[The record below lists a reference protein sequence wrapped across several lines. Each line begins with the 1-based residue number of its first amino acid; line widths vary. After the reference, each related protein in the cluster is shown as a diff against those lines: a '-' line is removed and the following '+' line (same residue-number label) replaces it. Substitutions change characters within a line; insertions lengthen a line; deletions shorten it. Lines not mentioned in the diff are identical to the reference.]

1 VPKTTAKIFPME
13 KLIEKAKVLHEALP
27 YIREFHGKI
36 FVIKYGGSAMI
47 EESLRESFAKDVV
60 LLKYVGINVVIIHGG
75 GPQISKTL
83 ERFGIK
89 PKFVGGMRKTDKETM
104 HVVEM
109 VLSGDVNKD
118 IVALINRHSGKNVYA
133 VGISG
138 RDGRLLRA
146 KKLDKEMYF
155 KDLGLPVPEEDIG
168 YVGEIVN
175 VNSELI
181 LSLIERNFI
190 PVIAPVGVGE
200 KGEAYNINAD
210 IAASEIARHLKAE
223 KLIFL
228 TDTEGVKNE
237 KGELIS
243 SLSKDSAQELI
254 EKGVIREGMI
264 PKVKSALKAMEA
276 GVRKVH
282 IIDGRV
288 QHSLLLEIFTE
299 KGIGTEIVHS
309 QT

>member
-1 VPKTTAKIFPME
+1 MSLRMFFME
-13 KLIEKAKVLHEALP
+13 QLIEKAKVLQEALP
-27 YIREFHGKI
+27 YIREFHSKV
-36 FVIKYGGSAMI
+36 FVIKYGGSAMTR
-47 EESLRESFAKDVV
+47 EDLRESFAKDVV
-60 LLKYVGINVVIIHGG
+60 LLKYVGINVVIVHGG
-75 GPQISKTL
+75 GPQISLTL

-89 PKFVGGMRKTDKETM
+89 PKFVGGMRKTDEETM

-118 IVALINRHSGKNVYA
+118 IVALINRHSGKNIYA

-146 KKLDKEMYF
+146 KKLDKEKYF
-155 KDLGLPVPEEDIG
+155 KELGLPVPEEDIG
-168 YVGEIVN
+168 YVGEVVGVN
-175 VNSELI
+175 QELVN
-181 LSLIERNFI
+181 SLIERNFI
-190 PVIAPVGVGE
+190 PVIAPVGVGDE
-200 KGEAYNINAD
+200 GEAYNVNAD
-210 IAASEIARHLKAE
+210 VAASEIARSIGAE

-243 SLSKDSAQELI
+243 SLTKERAEELI
-254 EKGVIREGMI
+254 GNGVIREGMI
-264 PKVKSALKAMEA
+264 PKVKSALRAMEG
-276 GVRKVH
+276 GVNKVH

-288 QHSLLLEIFTE
+288 QHSILLEVFTE

>member
-1 VPKTTAKIFPME
+1 ME
-13 KLIEKAKVLHEALP
+13 TLVEKAKVLHEALP
-27 YIREFHGKI
+27 YIREFHGKV
-36 FVIKYGGSAMI
+36 FVIKYGGSAMTR
-47 EESLRESFAKDVV
+47 EELRESFAKDVV
-60 LLKYVGINVVIIHGG
+60 LLKYVGINVVIVHGG
-75 GPQISKTL
+75 GPQISTTL

-89 PKFVGGMRKTDKETM
+89 PRFVGGMRKTDEETM

-118 IVALINRHSGKNVYA
+118 IVALINRHSGEKVYA

-146 KKLDKEMYF
+146 VKLNKERYF
-155 KDLGLPVPEEDIG
+155 REIGLPPPSEDVG
-168 YVGEIVN
+168 YVGEIVGVN
-175 VNSELI
+175 VDLI
-181 LSLIERNFI
+181 NSLIERNFI

-210 IAASEIARHLKAE
+210 IAASEIARHIRAE

-228 TDTEGVKNE
+228 TDTEGVKDE
-237 KGELIS
+237 EGELIS
-243 SLSKDSAQELI
+243 SLSESMARELI

-264 PKVKSALKAMEA
+264 PKVKSALKALES

-288 QHSLLLEIFTE
+288 QHSLLLEIFTQE
-299 KGIGTEIVHS
+299 GIGTEIVHS

>member
-1 VPKTTAKIFPME
+1 ME
-13 KLIEKAKVLHEALP
+13 QLIEKAKVLHEALP
-27 YIREFHGKI
+27 YIREFHSKV
-36 FVIKYGGSAMI
+36 FVIKYGGSAMTR
-47 EESLRESFAKDVV
+47 EDLRESFAKDVV
-60 LLKYVGINVVIIHGG
+60 LLKYVGINVVIVHGG
-75 GPQISKTL
+75 GPQISLTL
-83 ERFGIK
+83 ERLGIK
-89 PKFVGGMRKTDKETM
+89 PKFVGGMRKTDEETM

-118 IVALINRHSGKNVYA
+118 IVALINRHSGKNIYA

-146 KKLDKEMYF
+146 KKLDKERYF

-168 YVGEIVN
+168 YVGEVVGVN
-175 VNSELI
+175 HELI
-181 LSLIERNFI
+181 NSLIERNFI
-190 PVIAPVGVGE
+190 PVIAPVGVGDE
-200 KGEAYNINAD
+200 GEAYNVNAD
-210 IAASEIARHLKAE
+210 VAASEIARSIGAE
-223 KLIFL
+223 KVIFL

-243 SLSKDSAQELI
+243 SLTKERAKELI
-254 EKGVIREGMI
+254 ESGVIREGMI
-264 PKVKSALKAMEA
+264 PKVKSALRAMEG
-276 GVRKVH
+276 GVNKVH

-288 QHSLLLEIFTE
+288 QHSILLEVFTE

>member
-1 VPKTTAKIFPME
+1 MFNME
-13 KLIEKAKVLHEALP
+13 RLVEKAKVLQEALP
-27 YIREFHGKI
+27 YIREFHGKV
-36 FVIKYGGSAMI
+36 FVVKYGGSAMTR
-47 EESLRESFAKDVV
+47 EELRESFARDIV
-60 LLKYVGINVVIIHGG
+60 LLKYVGIDVVVVHGG
-75 GPQISKTL
+75 GPQISLAL

-89 PKFVGGMRKTDKETM
+89 PKFVGGMRKTDEETM

-118 IVALINRHSGKNVYA
+118 IVALINRYSGKNVYA

-146 KKLDKEMYF
+146 KKLDKERYF
-155 KDLGLPVPEEDIG
+155 RELGLPVPEEEVG
-168 YVGEIVN
+168 FVGEVIE

-181 LSLIERNFI
+181 LSLIERDFI

-200 KGEAYNINAD
+200 EGEAYNINAD
-210 IAASEIARHLKAE
+210 VAASEIARHLKAE

-228 TDTEGVKNE
+228 TDTEGVKDAE
-237 KGELIS
+237 GRLLS
-243 SLSKDSAQELI
+243 SLSKEEARRLI
-254 EKGVIREGMI
+254 ETGVIREGMI
-264 PKVKSALKAMEA
+264 PKVRSALRAMES

-299 KGIGTEIVHS
+299 AGIGTEIVHS

>member
-1 VPKTTAKIFPME
+1 ME
-13 KLIEKAKVLHEALP
+13 KLIEKARVLQEALP
-27 YIREFHGKI
+27 YIREFHGKV
-36 FVIKYGGSAMI
+36 FVIKYGGSAMTL
-47 EESLRESFAKDVV
+47 EHLRETFAKDVV
-60 LLKYVGINVVIIHGG
+60 LLKYVGINVVIVHGG
-75 GPQISKTL
+75 GPQISVTL

-89 PKFVGGMRKTDKETM
+89 PKFVGGMRKTDEETM

-118 IVALINRHSGKNVYA
+118 IVALINRHSGEKVYA

-146 KKLDKEMYF
+146 KKLNKEAFF
-155 KDLGLPVPEEDIG
+155 KELGLPVPEEDIG
-168 YVGEIVN
+168 YVGEIVG
-175 VNSELI
+175 VNSELV

-200 KGEAYNINAD
+200 EGEAYNINAD
-210 IAASEIARHLKAE
+210 VAASEIAKHLRAE

-228 TDTEGVKNE
+228 TDTEGVKDE
-237 KGELIS
+237 EGRLIS
-243 SLSKDSAQELI
+243 SLTKGEALSLI
-254 EKGVIREGMI
+254 ERGVIREGMI
-264 PKVKSALKAMEA
+264 PKVRSALRAMEA
-276 GVRKVH
+276 GVKKVH

-299 KGIGTEIVHS
+299 SGIGTEIVQ